1 MPKKS
6 GNNLVSLIDDEIRKL
21 QDQIRALEKVKA
33 DYARIVGGGG
43 GSTAAS
49 FSVTPAATGNG
60 RSRKRGP
67 MSPEARA
74 KLAEAARERWAKAKA
89 MGVANLKAAAKKQ
102 KGRKKKPAAA

>member
-43 GSTAAS
+43 APAT

-89 MGVANLKAAAKKQ
+89 MGASNLKAAAKKQ
-102 KGRKKKPAAA
+102 KGRKRKPVAA